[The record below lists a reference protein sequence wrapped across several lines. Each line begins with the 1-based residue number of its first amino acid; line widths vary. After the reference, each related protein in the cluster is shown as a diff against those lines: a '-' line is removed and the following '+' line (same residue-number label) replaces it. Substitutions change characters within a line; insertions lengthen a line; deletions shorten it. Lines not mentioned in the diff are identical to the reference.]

1 MRVIDNLAK
10 RFGYKKIEARSYK
23 GAVQSRLT
31 NDWLAPATSGDEEI
45 RRDLKKLRNRCREL
59 ERNNDY
65 VRRYLAGIESNVL
78 GASGIGL
85 QMKVNDGPNRPDNF
99 ANNAIETAWKKWTKR
114 KFTTPT
120 GRQSWLDI
128 CKLAIRSTIRDGD
141 IILKLNRGYKNEFGF
156 NVQLIEADRLDVD
169 YNVQKLK
176 NGGSIRMGVEVD
188 KFFKPVAYHILSSHP
203 NEAYMQSTIKRER
216 VNASEIIH
224 LYSQERTSQTRG
236 VPWMVSAMTR
246 LQMLGGYEESELVAS
261 RVAACKMG
269 FFVKDTASEGYTGEQ
284 DQDYNLL
291 MEAEPGSIEE
301 LPMGMKFQEWN
312 PQHPTSAYKDFVK
325 SCLRGIAAGLNVSYN
340 MLANDL
346 EGVNYSSIR
355 AGLFDE
361 REHYKTIQT
370 WFIESFVE
378 PVFEAWLESALL
390 ANQFPFG
397 PNRFEKMNAPQWKP
411 RRWPW
416 IDPLKDQQASILA
429 VENGLDSRRNII
441 AQTGG
446 DIEDVF
452 DSISADQ
459 VLAESKG
466 LSFGEEKQEQQTEEN
481 DNQQVDTEEESET
494 IPSNE

>member
-1 MRVIDNLAK
+1 MRLFENIAK
-10 RFGYKKIEARSYK
+10 RFGYHKVQARSYS

-31 NDWLAPATSGDEEI
+31 NDWLAPVTSGDEEI
-45 RRDLKKLRNRCREL
+45 RRDLKKLRSRCREL

-65 VRRYLAGIESNVL
+65 VRRYLNGVEANVL

-85 QMKVNDGPNRPDNF
+85 QMKVADTPGRPDVF
-99 ANNAIETAWKKWTKR
+99 ANRAIEAAWKKWGKR

-120 GRQSWLDI
+120 GRQSWIDI
-128 CKLAIRSTIRDGD
+128 CRLALRSTIRDGD
-141 IILKLNRGYKNEFGF
+141 VMIKMNRGYKNDFGF
-156 NVQLIEADRLDVD
+156 NLQLIEADRLDVD
-169 YNVQKLK
+169 YNVGKVK
-176 NGGSIRMGVEVD
+176 GGGSIRMGVEVD
-188 KFFKPVAYHILSSHP
+188 QFFRPVAYHVLSSHP
-203 NEAYMQSTIKRER
+203 GENSLAPVRRDRIPANQ
-216 VNASEIIH
+216 IIH
-224 LYSQERTSQTRG
+224 LYSQERVSQTRG
-236 VPWMVSAMTR
+236 VPWMVSAMSR

-261 RVAACKMG
+261 RVAASKMG
-269 FFVKDTASEGYTGEQ
+269 FFVKESASEGYTGEQ
-284 DQDYNLL
+284 DTDYNLL

-301 LPMGMKFQEWN
+301 LPMGMKFQEWS
-312 PQHPTSAYKDFVK
+312 PQHPTTAYKDFVK

-361 REHYKTIQT
+361 REHYKSIQT

-378 PVFEAWLESALL
+378 PIFEAWLESALL
-390 ANQFPFG
+390 ANVFPFG
-397 PNRFEKMNAPQWKP
+397 VGRFEKMNAPQWKP

-416 IDPLKDQQASILA
+416 VDPLKDQQASILA

-452 DSISADQ
+452 DSIAADKI
-459 VLAESKG
+459 LAESKG
-466 LSFGEEKQEQQTEEN
+466 LKFGEKNNSTEQVETES
-481 DNQQVDTEEESET
+481 EEET
-494 IPSNE
+494 MPANE

>member
-1 MRVIDNLAK
+1 MKFIDKLAK
-10 RFGYKKIEARSYK
+10 RFGYTKPAARSYS
-23 GAVQSRLT
+23 GAIQSRLT
-31 NDWLAPATSGDEEI
+31 NDWLSPSTSGDEEI

-65 VRRYLAGIESNVL
+65 VRRYLSGIEANCL
-78 GASGIGL
+78 GATGIGL
-85 QMKVNDGPNRPDNF
+85 QMKVADPSGRPDTF
-99 ANNAIETAWKKWTKR
+99 ANNAIEKAWRKWAKR

-128 CKLAIRSTIRDGD
+128 CRLALRSTIRDGD
-141 IILKLNRGYKNEFGF
+141 ILLKLNRGFKNEFGF

-169 YNVQKLK
+169 YNVNKLSG
-176 NGGSIRMGVEVD
+176 GGSIRMGVEVD
-188 KFFKPVAYHILSSHP
+188 RFFKPVAYHILSSHP
-203 NEAYMQSTIKRER
+203 GETGATPVKRDR
-216 VNASEIIH
+216 VPAKEIIH
-224 LYSQERTSQTRG
+224 LYGQERISQTRG

-261 RVAACKMG
+261 RVAASKMG
-269 FFVKDTASEGYTGEQ
+269 FFVKDSASEGYTGEQ
-284 DQDYNLL
+284 DSDYNLL

-301 LPMGMKFQEWN
+301 LPMGMKFQEWS
-312 PQHPTSAYKDFVK
+312 PQHPTTAYKDFVK

-361 REHYKTIQT
+361 REHYKSIQT

-390 ANQFPFG
+390 ANVFPFG
-397 PNRFEKMNAPQWKP
+397 GNRFEKMNAPQWKP

-416 IDPLKDQQASILA
+416 VDPLKDQQASILA

-452 DSISADQ
+452 DSIAADKD
-459 VLAESKG
+459 LAESKG
-466 LSFGEEKQEQQTEEN
+466 LNFEAENNSSQPVDSEQQN
-481 DNQQVDTEEESET
+481 ET
-494 IPSNE
+494 MPTNE